1 MSKVDKLI
9 TSLEV
14 IELSIDSKDHSK
26 IAIPTCPSSPGVYI
40 LHFQDGS
47 RYVGEG
53 SNLRK
58 RWIAY
63 RNAMSPAA
71 AQNRVDEAKQK
82 GHRKPNNQQTNI
94 RMKALILENLRSGE
108 SVKLEIVGSVL
119 LDGAVLD
126 LTDKHQRK
134 TAEAITLTR
143 LMRQEVKILNA

>member
-1 MSKVDKLI
+1 MPLD
-9 TSLEV
+9 E
-14 IELSIDSKDHSK
+14 
-26 IAIPTCPSSPGVYI
+26 
-40 LHFQDGS
+40 
-47 RYVGEG
+47 
-53 SNLRK
+53 
-58 RWIAY
+58 
-63 RNAMSPAA
+63 
-71 AQNRVDEAKQK
+71 AQKKVDEAKQK